1 MKANPSRVVRIFL
14 PCRDVCGQRDFREDE
29 TPWPVRIAVI
39 EDHSGKLTAIDFE
52 AGGAKGVLRAAP
64 NMSGRVRVT
73 AEVAGRQIFEA
84 YLDRPYKEH
93 PIMAPPLR
101 V

>member
-1 MKANPSRVVRIFL
+1 M
-14 PCRDVCGQRDFREDE
+14 
-29 TPWPVRIAVI
+29 I

-52 AGGAKGVLRAAP
+52 AGGAKGVLHAAP
-64 NMSGRVRVT
+64 DMWSWVRVT
-73 AEVAGRQIFEA
+73 AEIAGRQIFET